1 MKTNWLE
8 LEKGDPLYVMV
19 PMEDED
25 GDIIYEYQDSEV
37 ISNKPY
43 FDKTGFVEFT
53 NIRFKYTDKNGKRIR
68 EQIRVHPYE
77 SEIGNNSIFY
87 TSKYGRIYAT
97 YINKEFIQIWVKNL
111 INEEIEKIKENIE
124 HQNKYLNKLENSII
138 L

>member
-1 MKTNWLE
+1 MKKNWLE

-25 GDIIYEYQDSEV
+25 GDIIYEYQESMV

-43 FDKTGFVEFT
+43 FDHIGFVKFT

-68 EQIRVHPYE
+68 EQICVYPYE
-77 SEIGNNSIFY
+77 SEIGNNSIYY

-97 YINKEFIQIWVKNL
+97 YINKEFIQLWVKNL
-111 INEEIEKIKENIE
+111 INEEIEKTKEKIE
-124 HQNKYLNKLENSII
+124 HQNKYINKLENSIC
-138 L
+138 